1 MSLFIKILAAV
12 FLILGFNITD
22 AQITEKEFFN
32 MQKNGEYACAWITC
46 VNDSTFEYN
55 SDTIEFK
62 RFYDVEEDT
71 CCYMIKWNL
80 YSFLSQLMVDY
91 TIRCNTWSEMNY
103 MAKEEIE
110 LITEKSSTFILIY
123 RDGVLSEKFIV
134 LSYKPAKNK
143 KSEHDR
149 LVLVKIII

>member
-1 MSLFIKILAAV
+1 MSELIKILGAV
-12 FLILGFNITD
+12 FFILCINITD

-32 MQKNGEYACAWITC
+32 TQKNGEYACSWITC

-62 RFYDVEEDT
+62 RFYEFEEDT
-71 CCYMIKWNL
+71 CCYMIKWKI

-91 TIRCNTWSEMNY
+91 SIICHKWSVMNY

-110 LITEKSSTFILIY
+110 VVAEKTSTFILIY
-123 RDGVLSEKFIV
+123 RDGILSEKYFV
-134 LSYKPAKNK
+134 LSYEPAKDK
-143 KSEHDR
+143 KTEHDR
-149 LVLVKIII
+149 LRLVKISN